1 MVVHN
6 HNLITWSWDKVIPS
20 SRPAW
25 AIKQDCL
32 KKNNKKFQ
40 NEKHLSNKS
49 CRWYFQMHLTGH
61 NNNRI
66 LCLSW
71 ACIAF
76 ASLYAVGQRE
86 YNFNIS
92 QKSEYQ
98 DDKKNIQHVIPVE
111 PWVLNYSMK
120 RFSLHYSIINVPNI
134 LHSTSNSH
142 HAWAPTD
149 FTLYRLGNRLKLSL
163 FHTPLTWQPRGSS
176 A

>member
-1 MVVHN
+1 MKPDMVVHN

-40 NEKHLSNKS
+40 NEKHLSNMS

-98 DDKKNIQHVIPVE
+98 DDKKYPA
-111 PWVLNYSMK
+111 
-120 RFSLHYSIINVPNI
+120 R
-134 LHSTSNSH
+134 NSSR
-142 HAWAPTD
+142 
-149 FTLYRLGNRLKLSL
+149 TLSLKLQHEKVFL
-163 FHTPLTWQPRGSS
+163 AL
-176 A
+176 